1 MRCKILYAKSR
12 DDWITKKKV
21 EMISQ
26 LDEIVKMTY
35 KFHNFDLTSFKFQN
49 FVPQKIFQHF
59 EWFHTHIHSYSTI
72 QAGTFLQAQKGNQR
86 VYFEP

>member
-49 FVPQKIFQHF
+49 FVPQKIFQQF
-59 EWFHTHIHSYSTI
+59 EWFHTHIQYYIDWYFPTSSKRKP
-72 QAGTFLQAQKGNQR
+72 KGL
-86 VYFEP
+86 F